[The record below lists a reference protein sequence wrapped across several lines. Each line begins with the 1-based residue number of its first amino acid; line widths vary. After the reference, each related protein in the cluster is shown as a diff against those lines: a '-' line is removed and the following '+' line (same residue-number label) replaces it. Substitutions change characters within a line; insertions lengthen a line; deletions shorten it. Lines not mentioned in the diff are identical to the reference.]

1 MADKQIHLRFLNKGR
16 YKKLKSIYGTSGTDR
31 SCWVRSSIA
40 DRFIIVLFIL
50 LN

>member
-31 SCWVRSSIA
+31 SCWVCSLIA
-40 DRFIIVLFIL
+40 GQFSIVLFL
-50 LN
+50 FY